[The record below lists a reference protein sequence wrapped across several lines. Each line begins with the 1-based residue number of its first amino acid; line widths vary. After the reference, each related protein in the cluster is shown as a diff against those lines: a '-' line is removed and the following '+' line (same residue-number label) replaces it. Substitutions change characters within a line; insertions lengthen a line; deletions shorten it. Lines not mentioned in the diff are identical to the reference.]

1 MLVTGAYLQALTNSI
16 LIFLLLYAPTTSS
29 RTNRHD
35 LKNIKLDDVFEHAG
49 IAAQLSYG
57 DMKMLRSVPQDA
69 THPFQKLSA
78 DEGPQG
84 PVRRNADNHQYDSF
98 NAGSAVLDQTTATR

>member
-1 MLVTGAYLQALTNSI
+1 MFVSHAANFVRS
-16 LIFLLLYAPTTSS
+16 LLLTHQYGLIPH
-29 RTNRHD
+29 RHD

-57 DMKMLRSVPQDA
+57 DMKMLRSVPQDV

-84 PVRRNADNHQYDSF
+84 LPRQNADKHEYDSLMPGS
-98 NAGSAVLDQTTATR
+98 GSALPTS